1 MDIKSVKNLSTVN
14 NVAKQYAPSTRYISK
29 SITDTFE
36 RKSPLFNNDD
46 NNVSDDNTLISRK
59 YNKAVDVLNSMNNK
73 ADRAFKSQLAMD
85 GWSAKLGEK
94 ICSLFGS
101 KKTSTLISREID
113 INRAEIEH
121 LKKSALNGTFDDEF
135 KDIFG
140 VKYNK
145 DAVNEFKVVSDEY
158 ALAESSQKLA
168 DNTKTTLSKYIK
180 FFEKNKTSINPES
193 KDFDPN
199 KKTQNIDEKL
209 KKYEQTLYKYT
220 GGKEK
225 FEKLAVARRK
235 DFSTLSREDRL
246 AVYNDIANG
255 LIYTSEK
262 TAEALKHGKS
272 DDELKKEYDSAY
284 EKAFGTKNNIQKKVA
299 DYILTQQIRSIAVKD
314 IAVSGIVGAAIA
326 TSGTTLPAL
335 TGAAVTTFSYMGMD
349 TLDLAT
355 NNIDDSIDL
364 TNDSVKEIVKY
375 SLIYGAEYFV
385 GSKLYDIVPTAETGN
400 KVLNGVLDVA
410 RTTGIELSTAFV
422 SEYLETGEWG
432 TDQIT
437 PKALVGITLATY
449 GAEELMRMGLSAPSG
464 LKHQY
469 SPKLAGVS
477 IDAAD
482 FSKRAM
488 SVLENQFK
496 KNPASVMNLK
506 LLSVENAELFNTLLT
521 ATLQQAI

>member
-1 MDIKSVKNLSTVN
+1 MDINSVKNLSTIN
-14 NVAKQYAPSTRYISK
+14 RIGQQYAPSTRYISK
-29 SITDTFE
+29 TITDSFE
-36 RKSPLFNNDD
+36 RKSDLFNQNLENNDD
-46 NNVSDDNTLISRK
+46 NTHIARK
-59 YNKAVDVLNSMNNK
+59 YNTAVDVLNTMNNK
-73 ADRAFKSQLAMD
+73 AERDFKSQLAMD

-94 ICSLFGS
+94 ICSIFGS
-101 KKTSTLISREID
+101 KKTSTIIEKD
-113 INRAEIEH
+113 IKTNKAEIEH
-121 LKKSALNGTFDDEF
+121 LKKAAMNGTFEDEF

-140 VKYNK
+140 VKYDKN
-145 DAVNEFKVVSDEY
+145 AVNEFKTVSEKY
-158 ALAESSQKLA
+158 ALVESSQKLA
-168 DNTKTTLSKYIK
+168 DNTKTTLTKYID
-180 FFEKNKTSINPES
+180 FFEENKKSINPES
-193 KDFDPN
+193 EDFDRY

-209 KKYEQTLYKYT
+209 NKYEQTLYKYT
-220 GGKEK
+220 GGKEN
-225 FEKLAVARRK
+225 FDKLAAARRK
-235 DFSTLSREDRL
+235 DFATLSREDRL
-246 AVYNDIANG
+246 DVYNDIANG
-255 LIYTSEK
+255 LIYTTEK
-262 TAEALKHGKS
+262 TAEALKHGKT
-272 DDELKKEYDSAY
+272 DNELKKEYDLAY

-355 NNIDDSIDL
+355 NNIDDSLDL
-364 TNDSVKEIVKY
+364 TNNSVKEIVKY

-449 GAEELMRMGLSAPSG
+449 GTEELLRMGLSAPSG

-469 SPKLAGVS
+469 TPKLSGVAV
-477 IDAAD
+477 DAAD

-488 SVLENQFK
+488 SVLEKQFK
-496 KNPASVMNLK
+496 SNPASVMNLK